1 LLKNPFNL
9 ISISKGVKYP
19 KEECGVSTFDVTIFY
34 SPYNIYILDYG
45 KKT

>member
-1 LLKNPFNL
+1 VPKEIENLKNL
-9 ISISKGVKYP
+9 RTIQLQH
-19 KEECGVSTFDVTIFY
+19 GVSTFDVTIFY